1 MTKRRVNTDVNLSD
15 SFATPVKNPES
26 MITSHAYLLF
36 YRRRSDHALGGTRFD
51 DILRRFGTPDE
62 EDDDDAAVNSQGSES
77 R

>member
-1 MTKRRVNTDVNLSD
+1 MNLSD

-36 YRRRSDHALGGTRFD
+36 YRRRSDRALGGTRFD
-51 DILRRFGTPDE
+51 EILRRFDTPDE
-62 EDDDDAAVNSQGSES
+62 QDDDDAAVNSQGSES